1 MGRSPRRTPR
11 GREKHP
17 RQRDDTG
24 ILRIDFPGYS
34 SGSFEEISWKELFE
48 KLDREKLALVYQHT
62 TARERKSNFN
72 KIVSCET
79 VTGAARSRSG
89 AGKSGGR
96 AISETGRKRTRTAT
110 KNAAQNS
117 GRRQGEHEQAFDH
130 RQTSA
135 RIDRAK
141 SGQMRFGKP
150 VRLYH
155 RLYGMVYDQAKNEKS
170 LLFRVRAEDSP
181 MRAPRFATTRMVRPL
196 YRTSPTDRG
205 GFSTSASWRGHDAGG

>member
-1 MGRSPRRTPR
+1 MRRSPRRTPR

-24 ILRIDFPGYS
+24 ILRIDFLATAPVRSRKSRGKNS
-34 SGSFEEISWKELFE
+34 SKNWIE
-48 KLDREKLALVYQHT
+48 KNSLWSIRT
-62 TARERKSNFN
+62 PPRRGRKSNFN

-141 SGQMRFGKP
+141 SGQTRFGKP